1 MVEKFRQSL
10 PKKLLIENLES
21 RHKIILLTTRRYGR
35 VFEVVDPRL
44 AMQKQETYVKAITI
58 RDPSDIHTIKEDV
71 KKGMILILRV
81 TPLAQKDVEKLRKV
95 VEELYVIARDSNA
108 DIARLGDERIIVTP
122 QGVKIWKPDYDLK

>member
-1 MVEKFRQSL
+1 
-10 PKKLLIENLES
+10 
-21 RHKIILLTTRRYGR
+21 
-35 VFEVVDPRL
+35 VDPRL

-71 KKGMILILRV
+71 KKRMILILRV

>member
-1 MVEKFRQSL
+1 
-10 PKKLLIENLES
+10 
-21 RHKIILLTTRRYGR
+21 
-35 VFEVVDPRL
+35 
-44 AMQKQETYVKAITI
+44 MQKQETYVKAITI

>member
-1 MVEKFRQSL
+1 M
-10 PKKLLIENLES
+10 
-21 RHKIILLTTRRYGR
+21 
-35 VFEVVDPRL
+35 VVDPRL

>member
-1 MVEKFRQSL
+1 M
-10 PKKLLIENLES
+10 
-21 RHKIILLTTRRYGR
+21 
-35 VFEVVDPRL
+35 DPRL

-81 TPLAQKDVEKLRKV
+81 TPLAQKDVQKLRKV

>member
-1 MVEKFRQSL
+1 M
-10 PKKLLIENLES
+10 
-21 RHKIILLTTRRYGR
+21 
-35 VFEVVDPRL
+35 DPRL

-122 QGVKIWKPDYDLK
+122 QDVKIWKPDYDLK

>member
-1 MVEKFRQSL
+1 M
-10 PKKLLIENLES
+10 
-21 RHKIILLTTRRYGR
+21 
-35 VFEVVDPRL
+35 DPRL

-81 TPLAQKDVEKLRKV
+81 TPLAQKDVEKLRNV

-122 QGVKIWKPDYDLK
+122 QGVKIWKPDYSLK

>member
-1 MVEKFRQSL
+1 M
-10 PKKLLIENLES
+10 
-21 RHKIILLTTRRYGR
+21 
-35 VFEVVDPRL
+35 DPRL

-71 KKGMILILRV
+71 KKGMIMILRV

>member
-1 MVEKFRQSL
+1 M
-10 PKKLLIENLES
+10 
-21 RHKIILLTTRRYGR
+21 
-35 VFEVVDPRL
+35 DPRL

-71 KKGMILILRV
+71 KKGMILIIRV